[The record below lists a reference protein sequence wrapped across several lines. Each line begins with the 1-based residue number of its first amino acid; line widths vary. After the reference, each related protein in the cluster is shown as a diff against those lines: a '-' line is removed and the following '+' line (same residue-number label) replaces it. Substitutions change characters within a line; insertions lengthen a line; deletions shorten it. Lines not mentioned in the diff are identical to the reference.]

1 MRLIELLPERV
12 RVHAKAVV
20 AMVVPAVLSYFA
32 VRGNGV
38 TLSEWVTIVGLAL
51 GAGGFVDMIPNRLT
65 LDQVNRFFD
74 QVEDQ
79 YGGKFEWVDAEIE
92 AELRFGDRVSQDA
105 QDLPDNPRDDEPPD
119 ESGKHRRE

>member
-51 GAGGFVDMIPNRLT
+51 GAGGFVDLVPNRLT
-65 LDQVNRFFD
+65 VDQVNRFYD
-74 QVEDQ
+74 QQEDQ
-79 YGGKFEWVDAEIE
+79 YNAGGLEFVDAATDEYRQSAKE
-92 AELRFGDRVSQDA
+92 
-105 QDLPDNPRDDEPPD
+105 DEPPD
-119 ESGKHRRE
+119 DRAKHRRE